1 MQFSTIPYNLLG
13 GEKKFGQYLTTGAW
27 SEAAIKEAKK
37 ISSPVE
43 VWPDSGAKFTTVPS
57 VDKWQINKDAAYFHY
72 CDNETIHGV
81 EFPTTFP
88 FDVIP
93 EGMPLICDMSS
104 NFCSRPVDW
113 DKYGIVYAGAQK
125 NVGPAGVCISVIR
138 DDLIGTNMRK
148 DTPLLFDWK
157 TFRDA
162 PTKFHNTPAC
172 YPIYVCGLNLAYMKR
187 QGGLPHLEAEAARKS
202 KFLYDFIDGS
212 SDYYSNP
219 VDPAYRSRM
228 NIPFRVRKDDKL
240 EAKFLKEAGEAGL
253 IELKGHRSVGG
264 CRASIYNAM
273 PYEGVEALVNFMKK
287 FRDENQ

>member
-1 MQFSTIPYNLLG
+1 M
-13 GEKKFGQYLTTGAW
+13 
-27 SEAAIKEAKK
+27 
-37 ISSPVE
+37 
-43 VWPDSGAKFTTVPS
+43 
-57 VDKWQINKDAAYFHY
+57 
-72 CDNETIHGV
+72 
-81 EFPTTFP
+81 
-88 FDVIP
+88 
-93 EGMPLICDMSS
+93 
-104 NFCSRPVDW
+104 
-113 DKYGIVYAGAQK
+113 
-125 NVGPAGVCISVIR
+125 IR

-157 TFRDA
+157 QFHGA

-187 QGGLPHLEAEAARKS
+187 QGGLPFLEAEAARKS
-202 KFLYDFIDGS
+202 KLLYDLIDSS

-219 VDPAYRSRM
+219 VEVHFRSRM
-228 NIPFRVRKDDKL
+228 NIPFRVKKDEKL
-240 EAKFLKEAGEAGL
+240 ENKFLKEAAELGL